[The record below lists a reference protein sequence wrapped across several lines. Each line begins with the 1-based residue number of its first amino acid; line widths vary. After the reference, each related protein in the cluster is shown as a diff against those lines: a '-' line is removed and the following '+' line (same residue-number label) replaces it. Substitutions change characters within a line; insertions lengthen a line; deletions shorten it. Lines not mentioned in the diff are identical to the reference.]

1 MNEKAL
7 VELSLKDQ
15 NYMTELLAKSAGALT
30 PAERAHLVA
39 RRDYLNKETLERL
52 DIKGAEAIADD
63 NGDGD
68 TDNEYEA
75 MTVPEL
81 KKMCEERDIE
91 IDPKAK
97 KADLVDILKADDNGE
112 LEDEDENED
121 EE

>member
-75 MTVPEL
+75 MTEL